1 MWMPCQ
7 KESWKL
13 NVFYP
18 EVFLLLLIGHTLAL
32 VIVFVLLNKKLH
44 SINVSLQ
51 LYKWVPTNLCEGVGG
66 GGGAIT
72 QPGKPPGLEDRL
84 DTFSSLTVPQDPY
97 WSVITTPQTFWDR
110 ITSGVPKPLFKPL
123 KVQRDPSPF
132 YTGFPPG
139 VCWEQMNT

>member
-1 MWMPCQ
+1 MPCQ

-18 EVFLLLLIGHTLAL
+18 KVFLLLLIGHTLAL

-51 LYKWVPTNLCEGVGG
+51 LYKWVPTNLCEGG

-72 QPGKPPGLEDRL
+72 LRWISILLRVQQNYSVTLRPNLVSHL
-84 DTFSSLTVPQDPY
+84 D
-97 WSVITTPQTFWDR
+97 
-110 ITSGVPKPLFKPL
+110 L
-123 KVQRDPSPF
+123 KTDSTLLVL
-132 YTGFPPG
+132 
-139 VCWEQMNT
+139 